1 MEKELFMSSKPK
13 VKADSVL
20 PKIETR
26 EDFDRTMQAM
36 ERAGNTA
43 ANKAI
48 ERGLRDEKNVAALV
62 VKAIL
67 PYAKILGTVNKL

>member
-1 MEKELFMSSKPK
+1 MSSKPK